1 MEKKNYIYYLLYQ
14 QKTFDKYG
22 IARTSIEETKIC
34 WSKPI
39 ETLKDILKIEKT
51 LQLCKD
57 TICNIINYTLL
68 NNRREYNDRIAERT
82 Y

>member
-22 IARTSIEETKIC
+22 IARTSIEEAKIC

-39 ETLKDILKIEKT
+39 ETLKDILKIEQT

-57 TICNIINYTLL
+57 TICKIINYTLL
-68 NNRREYNDRIAERT
+68 NNRREYNDRTAERT